1 MATQRLP
8 KPEPF
13 NARGANLKSLF
24 PGDGQSA
31 GNPTIPGV
39 ARGLMDGTL
48 ISYTN
53 SRIEHACDFID
64 ELRKNVELKKF
75 IKSAAKYIRQGIRM
89 LLDALGVDATGS
101 FSWIVDTMKA
111 AARELQYIQK
121 EIIQPI
127 IRFEKYVLGYIVRV
141 RRIIA
146 WLTSLPA
153 RFRALLA
160 SCYAKLLR
168 LINGIFTDFF
178 MELTADTGIG
188 EVFAAA
194 NELAQ
199 AAYDLR
205 ASVNVAIGGVGL
217 IQQGLQGIQTDISG
231 AKKQSI
237 TGNSYITQNYVDT
250 ITSSVSASASI
261 PMSESDIDMANKQ
274 VISYQETVTTT
285 LDVSVQNATPKPNKN
300 GP

>member
-8 KPEPF
+8 KPEAF
-13 NARGANLKSLF
+13 NARGANLKTLF
-24 PGDGQSA
+24 PGDGASA
-31 GNPTIPGV
+31 GNPTIPGI

-48 ISYTN
+48 IAYTN
-53 SRIEHACDFID
+53 SRLEHACDFID

-75 IKSAAKYIRQGIRM
+75 IKAAAKYIRQGIRM
-89 LLDALGVDATGS
+89 LLDALGVDATVS

-127 IRFEKYVLGYIVRV
+127 IKFEKYVLNYIVRV
-141 RRIIA
+141 RKIIA
-146 WLTSLPA
+146 WLASLPA

-205 ASVNVAIGGVGL
+205 ASVKVAIGGVGL
-217 IQQGLQGIQTDISG
+217 IQQGLQGIQTDITG

-237 TGNSYITQNYVDT
+237 SENSYITQNYVDT
-250 ITSSVSASASI
+250 ITSSASASASI
-261 PMSESDIDMANKQ
+261 PMSQSDLDMSNKQ